1 MISGKV
7 LRVEGARTRTYRR
20 YYQLPHSLLKF
31 AGDTS
36 EANLLVVVDELG
48 STAPLANVRVV
59 LSEMRPV
66 ARL

>member
-1 MISGKV
+1 M
-7 LRVEGARTRTYRR
+7 
-20 YYQLPHSLLKF
+20 PHSLLKF
-31 AGDTS
+31 AGDTAEAS

-66 ARL
+66 ASL